1 MCRIHYNRMKTIGFH
16 DVIQWFPVRTG
27 AFHRNDLTFI
37 FLQPFCQFH
46 QFPGGRTEFPEFF
59 LAFMVQTG
67 NNQFFVY
74 INTTTNVVNFIHINT
89 SGSYLRHGTL
99 SFVSLLYVLSPEMAG
114 QMVVQMRVPEIN
126 LAHGLQ
132 AQAANDLYR
141 YF

>member
-1 MCRIHYNRMKTIGFH
+1 
-16 DVIQWFPVRTG
+16 
-27 AFHRNDLTFI
+27 
-37 FLQPFCQFH
+37 
-46 QFPGGRTEFPEFF
+46 
-59 LAFMVQTG
+59 MVQTG

-132 AQAANDLYR
+132 AQAATIFTVTFSITDDTSVLQSFLNKKDIISDVP
-141 YF
+141 

>member
-1 MCRIHYNRMKTIGFH
+1 MTKT
-16 DVIQWFPVRTG
+16 Q
-27 AFHRNDLTFI
+27 I
-37 FLQPFCQFH
+37 FLQNFCHGQICC
-46 QFPGGRTEFPEFF
+46 PKTLESRKKPAENK
-59 LAFMVQTG
+59 QTAKAVCYLSRYSYST
-67 NNQFFVY
+67 VY
-74 INTTTNVVNFIHINT
+74 IYCIIEEPYKHYFTEKV
-89 SGSYLRHGTL
+89 SYSPYLRHGTL

>member
-1 MCRIHYNRMKTIGFH
+1 MT
-16 DVIQWFPVRTG
+16 
-27 AFHRNDLTFI
+27 L
-37 FLQPFCQFH
+37 
-46 QFPGGRTEFPEFF
+46 
-59 LAFMVQTG
+59 VQTG

>member
-1 MCRIHYNRMKTIGFH
+1 MSGPRERMIVSAALLIRERGAQSTAIS
-16 DVIQWFPVRTG
+16 DVLAHSG
-27 AFHRNDLTFI
+27 APRGSAYH
-37 FLQPFCQFH
+37 H
-46 QFPGGRTEFPEFF
+46 FPGGRTEFPEFF